1 MTEATERPAL
11 CGQTRDWRNFL
22 ATQLGPTV
30 AASLEELAA
39 RKFVMEK
46 PGDAP
51 KWESALQT
59 LHALALDRVAPD
71 LARAMPRL
79 GPHCLPAQL
88 KQIEIA
94 LREFCPWRKGPFEVC
109 GLALDA
115 EWRSNLKF
123 DRLRAHVDFN
133 GQRVL
138 DVGSGNGYT
147 CLRALGAG
155 ASLALG
161 VDPTWLFVAQFAAL
175 KRFMLPVPAD
185 VLPFALEELPEDL
198 GPFDCV
204 LSLGVLYHRRVPL
217 DHLRALRKFIAKSG
231 KLVLETLIVEGP
243 EGYSL
248 KPEARYAGMRNVW
261 ELPTSATLLRWLNCA
276 GYRNVRLLDVSPTT
290 LLEQRSTRWSSQ
302 HSLINV
308 LDPTDPLKTI
318 EGHPA
323 PRRALL
329 VAEH

>member
-1 MTEATERPAL
+1 MEEATERSAL
-11 CGQTRDWRNFL
+11 LGQSREWRHFL
-22 ATQLGPTV
+22 AKDLGPTV
-30 AASLEELAA
+30 AARLEELAA
-39 RKFVMEK
+39 KKLAAEK

-59 LHALALDRVAPD
+59 LQALPLAPVAPD
-71 LARAMPRL
+71 LTRDMPRL
-79 GPHCLPAQL
+79 GATCLPAHL
-88 KQIEIA
+88 KQIEMA

-138 DVGSGNGYT
+138 DVGSGNGYY
-147 CLRALGAG
+147 CLRAVGAG

-175 KRFMLPVPAD
+175 TRFMLPVPAY

-198 GPFDCV
+198 GTFDCV
-204 LSLGVLYHRRVPL
+204 LSLGVLYHRRAPL
-217 DHLRALRKFIAKSG
+217 EHLGALRKFIANGG

-261 ELPTSATLLRWLNCA
+261 ELPTSATLQSWLKSA
-276 GYRNVRLLDVSPTT
+276 GYRHVQLLDVTATT
-290 LLEQRSTRWSSQ
+290 PLEQRSTSWSSE

-308 LDPTDPLKTI
+308 LDPTDALKTV

-329 VAEH
+329 IAEH

>member
-1 MTEATERPAL
+1 MDEATEKPTL
-11 CGQTRDWRNFL
+11 LGQSREWRRFL
-22 ATQLGPTV
+22 ATHLGEKV
-30 AASLEELAA
+30 ASKLEETAE
-39 RKFVMEK
+39 RKLILEK
-46 PGDAP
+46 PGDAR
-51 KWESALQT
+51 KWESALQI
-59 LHALALDRVAPD
+59 LQALALDLVAPD
-71 LARAMPRL
+71 LTCGMPRL
-79 GPHCLPAQL
+79 GPRCSPALL
-88 KQIEIA
+88 KPIEMA

-115 EWRSNLKF
+115 EWCSNLKF
-123 DRLRAHVDFN
+123 DRLRSHVDFN

-138 DVGSGNGYT
+138 DVGSGNGYY

-175 KRFMLPVPAD
+175 TRFMLPVPAY
-185 VLPFALEELPEDL
+185 VLPFALGELPEDL
-198 GPFDCV
+198 GTFDCV
-204 LSLGVLYHRRVPL
+204 LSLGVLYHRRAPL
-217 DHLRALRKFIAKSG
+217 DHLNALRKFIAKGG

-261 ELPTSATLLRWLNCA
+261 ELPTSATLLGWLHSA
-276 GYRNVRLLDVSPTT
+276 GYRNVRLLDVTATT
-290 LLEQRSTRWSSQ
+290 PYEQRSTSWSSE

-308 LDPTDPLKTI
+308 LDPTDALKTV

-329 VAEH
+329 IAER